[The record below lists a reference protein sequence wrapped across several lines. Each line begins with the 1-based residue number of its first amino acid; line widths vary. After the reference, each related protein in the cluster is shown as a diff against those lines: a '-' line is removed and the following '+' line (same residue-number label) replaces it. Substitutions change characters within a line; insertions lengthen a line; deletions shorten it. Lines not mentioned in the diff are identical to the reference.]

1 MKLILKYNLTI
12 ALGLITFMA
21 YSQDTKQEP
30 KQEPKSGSLTEE
42 IEVVRPYKPV
52 LADAVKIRRNPDL
65 TASKPFKPNLSYNII
80 DKKLELNT
88 GIRQIEAQKLP
99 EERPDVLLNNYA
111 KLGFGNLNTALGEVY
126 INTGK
131 DIALQAGV
139 FAKHISQSG
148 SMDKQQFSNQTLGAF
163 GRSIGDIH
171 TISGRI
177 SFDQRSSYFY
187 GFNPALPSALDPE
200 KQRFSALEAEGELF
214 NNYSEATDQL
224 NYALKVNAYLFGN
237 INDGRENSIGLS
249 TYLNKSFNN
258 FGVGINASADFT
270 SSKDS
275 QYNIGNH
282 ILRGNPYVKF
292 QGNGFLLDLGLNLVQ
307 EMGDNSRLNVLPAA
321 SVELPISPEYA
332 IIFAGFKG
340 DVLKSSLR
348 DFSYENLFLNNNIS
362 IKNAVEKANAYGG
375 VKGNAGAGFGYKV
388 MAFYKKIEDMPLFVN
403 NSTDVN
409 RFDVIYDDGEAKV
422 IGFEGEVNI
431 RASDIFTVGGKVE
444 MNEYNMAA
452 EKEAWF
458 KPDLRV
464 TGNVRAN
471 INRKLRFDGELLY
484 NGDTYAKIT
493 NPALPDEN
501 QRIPV
506 KSFMDLSA
514 GAEYR
519 LNNKFGIYARV
530 NNIFGNEYQQYLYY
544 PKLGLNI
551 FGGLNYSF

>member
-1 MKLILKYNLTI
+1 MRFILKYRLTTI
-12 ALGLITFMA
+12 LLLISA
-21 YSQDTKQEP
+21 AVYSQDP
-30 KQEPKSGSLTEE
+30 KQEPTPGSLTEE

-65 TASKPFKPNLSYNII
+65 TTTRPFKPNLTYNII

-88 GIRQIEAQKLP
+88 GIRELQAQKLP

-111 KLGFGNLNTALGEVY
+111 KIGLGNLNTGLGELY
-126 INTGK
+126 IGTGE

-139 FAKHISQSG
+139 YVKHLSQSG
-148 SMDKQQFSNQTLGAF
+148 DITKQRFSNQSLGVF

-171 TISGRI
+171 TVTGRA

-187 GFNPALPSALDPE
+187 GFNPAIPSTTDPD
-200 KQRFSALEAEGELF
+200 KQRFNLIEAEGEFF
-214 NNYSEATDQL
+214 NNYSDEADL
-224 NYALKVNAYLFGN
+224 FNYALKASGYLLSN
-237 INDGRENSIGLS
+237 INDGRENSIALS
-249 TYLNKSFNN
+249 TYLNKAFNN
-258 FGVGINASADFT
+258 FNIGLNASADFT
-270 SSKDS
+270 GTKDT
-275 QYNIGNH
+275 QYSIGNH

-292 QGNGFLLDLGLNLVQ
+292 QGNGFLLNLGLNIVQ
-307 EMGDNSRLNVLPAA
+307 EMGDNSRTNILPAA
-321 SVELPISPEYA
+321 SVELPISAEYA
-332 IIFAGFKG
+332 IVFAGFKG

-348 DFSYENLFLNNNIS
+348 DFSYENLFLNNNIT
-362 IKNAVEKANAYGG
+362 IKNAVEKANAYAG

-403 NSTDVN
+403 NSVDVN

-422 IGFEGEVNI
+422 IGFEGEINI
-431 RASDIFTVGGKVE
+431 KASDIFTVGGKVQ
-444 MNEYNMAA
+444 MNQYDMES

-458 KPDLRV
+458 KPGFRITSNL
-464 TGNVRAN
+464 RAN
-471 INRKLRFDGELLY
+471 INSKLSFDGELLF
-484 NGDTYAKIT
+484 NGDSYAKIT
-493 NPALPDEN
+493 DFTTTPPTEN
-501 QRIPV
+501 SSLRIN
-506 KSFMDLSA
+506 SFMDLSA

-530 NNIFGNEYQQYLYY
+530 NNIFGNQYQQYLYY